1 MPAIDSKKARVWMHH
16 GILNA
21 TEGTHS
27 DDPNYPGLQLE
38 ILFKERWGVPPSGQ
52 FYDAYKLVKSFRDG
66 LQKALWVRKG
76 NPNLEQLRHALLL
89 MSVDDE
95 SMANIRKKVG
105 DYEWLIGEQGNQQ
118 RDTLMTFITREA
130 LETLIIFNK
139 EALGLHSVYKAHI
152 VPGYPL
158 VVN

>member
-1 MPAIDSKKARVWMHH
+1 MCIRDSPSVVAGTARVWMHH

-21 TEGTHS
+21 TQGTHS

-38 ILFKERWGVPPSGQ
+38 ILFEEKWGVAPSGP

-76 NPNLEQLRHALLL
+76 NPNLGQLREALLL
-89 MSVDDE
+89 MSVDEE

-105 DYEWLIGEQGNQQ
+105 DYQWLIGEQGNSQ
-118 RDTLMTFITREA
+118 RDTLMTFVTAPA
-130 LETLIIFNK
+130 LRTLISFNRN
-139 EALGLHSVYKAHI
+139 ALGLDSVYKSHI
-152 VPGYPL
+152 VPE
-158 VVN
+158 